1 MTKVQY
7 ITSSMII
14 YITLLFCCICTLGY
28 TAGQESNEDN
38 YKKSIIAQKDLI
50 TNAEDQQKGRL
61 LKDLALLYLKD
72 QDQEHAFEAFL
83 ESLDKASIQKIPEMT
98 DADRKLY
105 EEALAAYL
113 KGSVPRETAQKMIS
127 QFGPKL
133 KENPGNHLLGYLVA
147 IAHANLNQF
156 EDFFNLF
163 YREYEFYPDHF
174 LAFKTKAILHIK
186 LMERKRT
193 EKERQLQRE
202 IVLKNFKI
210 ALEREPNDVT
220 LYKLLITFSS
230 PETKAQQVQQ
240 CLNKIIADN
249 IIIPRSDV
257 IFYVQEAVDIGEPAL
272 AQRFIDKAREWYQQ
286 SRIITASQDYIN
298 RKKE

>member
-14 YITLLFCCICTLGY
+14 YATLIFCCICLSGH
-28 TAGQESNEDN
+28 AIEDN
-38 YKKSIIAQKDLI
+38 YKKAIIAQKDLI

-72 QDQEHAFEAFL
+72 QDQEHSFEAFL

-98 DADRKLY
+98 NADRKLY

-133 KENPGNHLLGYLVA
+133 KENPENHLLGYLVA